1 MKSKRQTIWLVSM
14 LSLMVILSA
23 YYLFTEDSSQNA
35 SKPVEGEQVVNMQN
49 PTDLKLFPDSAQT
62 GQDVTISE
70 VTSENGTASNAIKED
85 NEQSK
90 NEVKNNAENNTN
102 KENSKPSVE
111 KEQSGNN
118 EKEQSGQVTDPQVK
132 DEDVLKQLESQGTN
146 KLDQLTTYQQERSQT
161 NAKRVDELLKKIND
175 GKTLDESA
183 VAQKELRVLEEN
195 EEKINGIEERLQQQY
210 ANAVVTEDNNQYKV
224 VVASEKLEAKD
235 AVNIVDL
242 VIKELGVS
250 QDKVSVQYVS
260 K

>member
-49 PTDLKLFPDSAQT
+49 PSDLSLFPDSALS
-62 GQDVTISE
+62 GQDVNISE
-70 VTSENGTASNAIKED
+70 VTSENGSATGAISDDKE
-85 NEQSK
+85 QPQT
-90 NEVKNNAENNTN
+90 EVKDNAQNNANTE
-102 KENSKPSVE
+102 KGTDPAAE
-111 KEQSGNN
+111 KEKSG
-118 EKEQSGQVTDPQVK
+118 EQEQSGQVTDPQVK

-146 KLDQLTTYQQERSQT
+146 KLDQLTTYQQERSQA
-161 NAKRVDELLKKIND
+161 NAKRVDELLKQIND
-175 GKTLDESA
+175 GKSLDESA

>member
-23 YYLFTEDSSQNA
+23 YYLFTEDSGKTA
-35 SKPVEGEQVVNMQN
+35 STPVEGEQVVNMQTPN
-49 PTDLKLFPDSAQT
+49 DLNLFPNTALS

-70 VTSENGTASNAIKED
+70 VTTENGVTTDAITED
-85 NEQSK
+85 NEQQG
-90 NEVKNNAENNTN
+90 EANNNKENKDNKDPQENNT
-102 KENSKPSVE
+102 
-111 KEQSGNN
+111 QTGD
-118 EKEQSGQVTDPQVK
+118 KEQSGQTTDQSVK
-132 DEDVLKQLESQGTN
+132 DEDVLKQLESQGVSQQ
-146 KLDQLTTYQQERSQT
+146 DQLTAYQQERSQ
-161 NAKRVDELLKKIND
+161 NNMKMVDDLMKTIND

-183 VAQKELRVLEEN
+183 VAQKELRLLEEK

-210 ANAVVTEDNNQYKV
+210 ANAVIKEDNDQYKV
-224 VVASEKLEAKD
+224 VVISEQLAAKD

-260 K
+260 Q

>member
-23 YYLFTEDSSQNA
+23 YYLFTEDSSQTA

-49 PTDLKLFPDSAQT
+49 PTDLKLFPDSVT
-62 GQDVTISE
+62 SGQDVTLSE
-70 VTSENGTASNAIKED
+70 VTSENGSASNAIIEDKEQPQTEVND
-85 NEQSK
+85 NAQK
-90 NEVKNNAENNTN
+90 NTN
-102 KENSKPSVE
+102 KEDTSNS
-111 KEQSGNN
+111 
-118 EKEQSGQVTDPQVK
+118 SGQKEPTGEKQQNGQVADPQVK
-132 DEDVLKQLESQGTN
+132 DEDVLKQLESQGTS
-146 KLDQLTTYQQERSQT
+146 KLDQLTTYQQERSQA
-161 NAKRVDELLKKIND
+161 NAKRFDELLKKIND
-175 GKTLDESA
+175 GKSLDESA

>member
-49 PTDLKLFPDSAQT
+49 PTDLKLFPDSVLS
-62 GQDVTISE
+62 GQDVSISE

-85 NEQSK
+85 KEQSQK
-90 NEVKNNAENNTN
+90 ETNDNAENNANTEN
-102 KENSKPSVE
+102 KSNPSDENKQSSE
-111 KEQSGNN
+111 KEQNG
-118 EKEQSGQVTDPQVK
+118 KIVDPTVK
-132 DEDVLKQLESQGTN
+132 DEEVLKQLESQGTT

>member
-49 PTDLKLFPDSAQT
+49 PTDLKLFPDSAPSS
-62 GQDVTISE
+62 QDVTISE
-70 VTSENGTASNAIKED
+70 VTSENGSSTGAITDDKE
-85 NEQSK
+85 QPQT
-90 NEVKNNAENNTN
+90 EVKDN
-102 KENSKPSVE
+102 KEPSGD
-111 KEQSGNN
+111 KEQTG
-118 EKEQSGQVTDPQVK
+118 EKQQNGQVTDPQVK
-132 DEDVLKQLESQGTN
+132 DEDVLKQLESQGTT
-146 KLDQLTTYQQERSQT
+146 KLDQLTAYQQERSQT

-175 GKTLDESA
+175 GKSLDESA
-183 VAQKELRVLEEN
+183 VAQKELRMLEEN